1 MHPWL
6 QKHREAVAVG
16 LFQGLVFGIILG
28 VVVLLLRRP
37 VPANIV
43 IGPMETSAQLV
54 AASTATVQPI
64 MVYVLGAVENPG
76 VYQLPQGSRVQ
87 DVVLH
92 AGGLSLNADPAGINL
107 AERIRDGQQIFVP
120 VLGQAIPI
128 LPTPA
133 AQLTSGTVSSGAP
146 ININTADVD
155 ALCTLPGIGPV
166 IAQRIVDYRQQNGP
180 FALVEDVT
188 RVSGIGQATL
198 AKIRDH
204 ITVH

>member
-87 DVVLH
+87 DAVLL
-92 AGGLSLNADPAGINL
+92 AGGLSLNADPVGINL

-120 VLGQAIPI
+120 ALGQAIPI

-133 AQLTSGTVSSGAP
+133 AQLTSGTVPSGAP

-198 AKIRDH
+198 AKIRDY